1 MEEIKLLLED
11 YKRRLA
17 TAREMLNKIPFAN
30 EKSEKCIRLLAKT
43 NGYQTVISDLE
54 HVIKAM
60 ENNPTPS
67 LKMKEFIGKV
77 DKLCFEYG
85 YEILP
90 SSDYDEEFGNTLIIT
105 DGKLDTTRL
114 TRLDGDGGGK

>member
-60 ENNPTPS
+60 ENNES
-67 LKMKEFIGKV
+67 QV
-77 DKLCFEYG
+77 V
-85 YEILP
+85 
-90 SSDYDEEFGNTLIIT
+90 
-105 DGKLDTTRL
+105 
-114 TRLDGDGGGK
+114 